1 MGIPTRPISRKAPR
15 PAVAEAT
22 HCRTNH
28 RRTPYSLELS
38 ESCSACKY
46 RKTGFF
52 CQLSPSELK
61 DFDALKT
68 VTPYPAE
75 AILFLEQQKTKGM
88 YVLCE
93 GEVKLSFSSRDG
105 KTLLLKIARSGEV
118 LGLLSALTGNS
129 YEATAQT
136 LRPCQLAFVSSSD
149 FHKFLRRHPNLF
161 QLVADQLGS
170 QYRNAC
176 EQLCAVGLGASM
188 LERVAHF
195 LLTWSASRGA
205 PGDGNQF
212 TLPLSHEEIGECV
225 GATRESV
232 TRALGEFRNRG
243 LIESHGATLLIRDH
257 AGLASVRNGTT
268 TPKDVGPRLVRLMR
282 SIRYPAALGVPNR
295 SWAKRE
301 GQRKRA

>member
-1 MGIPTRPISRKAPR
+1 MGIRTRPISRKAPR

-28 RRTPYSLELS
+28 RRTPYGLEMS
-38 ESCSACKY
+38 ESCFACKY

-68 VTPYPAE
+68 VTTYPAE
-75 AILFLEQQKTKGM
+75 AILFLEQERTKGIYM
-88 YVLCE
+88 LCE

-105 KTLLLKIARSGEV
+105 KTLLLKIARGGEV

-136 LRPCQLAFVSSSD
+136 LRPCQLAFVSSED
-149 FHKFLRRHPNLF
+149 FRKLLRRHPNLF

-176 EQLCAVGLGASM
+176 EQLCAVGLGASI

-205 PGDGNQF
+205 PQDGLQF

-243 LIESHGATLLIRDH
+243 LIESHGATLFIRDR
-257 AGLASVRNGTT
+257 AALASVHNGVA
-268 TPKDVGPRLVRLMR
+268 TPKHAGPRLVRLMQP
-282 SIRYPAALGVPNR
+282 IRYPAGLGVQNR

-301 GQRKRA
+301 SQRRKA

>member
-1 MGIPTRPISRKAPR
+1 MGIPTRAISRKAPR
-15 PAVAEAT
+15 QAVGNET
-22 HCRTNH
+22 RYQTDHSRM
-28 RRTPYSLELS
+28 PYGLEMS

-46 RKTGFF
+46 RRSGFF
-52 CQLSPSELK
+52 CQLSPSELEE
-61 DFDALKT
+61 FDVLKT
-68 VTPYPAE
+68 VSAYPAE

-88 YVLCE
+88 YILCE
-93 GEVKLSFSSRDG
+93 GEVKLSFSSPDG

-136 LRPCQLAFVSSSD
+136 LRPCQLAFVPSNE
-149 FHKFLRRHPNLF
+149 FQKFLRRHPNLF
-161 QLVADQLGS
+161 RLIADQLGS
-170 QYRNAC
+170 QYMNAC
-176 EQLCAVGLGASM
+176 EQLCAIGLGASM
-188 LERVAHF
+188 LKRLAHF

-205 PGDGNQF
+205 PENGNQF

-243 LIESHGATLLIRDH
+243 LIESHGATLLIRDR
-257 AGLASVRNGTT
+257 AALASIRNGTT
-268 TPKDVGPRLVRLMR
+268 SKNVGPRFVRLMR
-282 SIRYPAALGVPNR
+282 PIRYPAVLGVHNQFWP
-295 SWAKRE
+295 KRE